1 MGLFKKLFG
10 AGVVAGTTVAAMKVA
25 EKVKANRPEGE
36 AAPESAGV
44 FDEVVKAAGELYQ
57 ETAEAVKEKAPEVL
71 NTIKEKAPEVVN
83 TVKEKAPEV
92 LNTVKEKAQQAVDG
106 LKGDFGNVVDA
117 NTPETEPEADPAP
130 EA

>member
-36 AAPESAGV
+36 GESAGV

-57 ETAEAVKEKAPEVL
+57 ETAEAVKEKAPEVF
-71 NTIKEKAPEVVN
+71 NTVKEKAPEVFN

-117 NTPETEPEADPAP
+117 NTPEPAP
-130 EA
+130 EADAAPEA